1 MPEKYLFERR
11 PLLPLCFKNITI
23 VVGKPMS
30 FDIPTLRHTAQEFVK
45 MSYDG
50 ENPLFPA
57 TSGSPSDLK
66 HGLVEDRAS
75 LWLYAHVADQIRIA
89 MQDVLC
95 QAKIL
100 NKKMSS

>member
-1 MPEKYLFERR
+1 
-11 PLLPLCFKNITI
+11 
-23 VVGKPMS
+23 MS

-45 MSYDG
+45 KSYDG
-50 ENPLFPA
+50 ENPLSLG
-57 TSGSPSDLK
+57 TSGSPSNLK
-66 HGLVEDRAS
+66 DSLVEDRVS